1 MGTRSITTII
11 DNMFGEKPTKLC
23 TMYRQYD
30 GYPSGHGK
38 ELHAFLSTL
47 ALCNGLG
54 GDPPEGKVWANGAG
68 CLAAQM
74 VRHFKQN
81 VEDTARQTEK
91 IIKSGRTA
99 FSCAGGI
106 YMTAPR
112 TKLDGEDYGYEVTFN
127 EDMTLSVVVR
137 GYIRKIFEGNL
148 EAFGVFCNKEGG

>member
-54 GDPPEGKVWANGAG
+54 GEHPEGKVWANGAG

-74 VRHFKQN
+74 VAHFK
-81 VEDTARQTEK
+81 D
-91 IIKSGRTA
+91 GP
-99 FSCAGGI
+99 GGI

-112 TKLDGEDYGYEVTFN
+112 TKLDGEDYGYEVTLN
-127 EDMTLSVVVR
+127 PDMTLSVVVR
-137 GYIRKIFEGNL
+137 SYSRKIFEGSL
-148 EAFGVFCNKEGG
+148 EAFGVFCNKED

>member
-11 DNMFGEKPTKLC
+11 DHQFGKDTKNAKIC

-30 GYPSGHGK
+30 GYPSGHGR
-38 ELHAFLSTL
+38 ELHAFLSDL

-54 GDPPEGKVWANGAG
+54 GKPPKGKIWANGAG

-74 VRHFKQN
+74 IAYFKSQP
-81 VEDTARQTEK
+81 
-91 IIKSGRTA
+91 
-99 FSCAGGI
+99 GGI

-127 EDMTLSVVVR
+127 EGMTLTVVVR
-137 GYIRKIFEGNL
+137 SYTRKIFEGSL
-148 EAFGVFCNKEGG
+148 EAFGVFCNKED

>member
-11 DNMFGEKPTKLC
+11 DSMFGGKVKLC

-54 GDPPEGKVWANGAG
+54 GEAPEGKVWANGAG
-68 CLAAQM
+68 CMAAQM
-74 VRHFKQN
+74 IKHFK
-81 VEDTARQTEK
+81 EEP
-91 IIKSGRTA
+91 
-99 FSCAGGI
+99 GGI

-112 TKLDGEDYGYEVTFN
+112 TKLEDEDYGYEVTFTEN
-127 EDMTLSVVVR
+127 MTLKVVVR
-137 GYIRKIFEGNL
+137 SYRGKLFEGDL
-148 EAFGVFCNKEGG
+148 EAFGVFCSKEG